1 LKASSDARAR
11 NDVGIQQHW
20 RASVCGVAFS
30 HCMLALHTPM
40 RTHMQS
46 VQPTRQSDTHKN
58 TQKQSTPQAPTERV
72 NILQQQ
78 GHANARPFAI
88 AATLPMRLR
97 RLFASNFIFI
107 QACLGIHTRG
117 GHAGHI
123 SRKCPCTFP
132 CSTSATAPCTCVTA
146 LLPSTAAGLELFYT
160 SGTAAPR
167 RRDNPLPVCVCV
179 CACVRACACVCV
191 LCCVTRATARG
202 ARTSS
207 PGKGLAHRV

>member
-1 LKASSDARAR
+1 MRVRVMMWASSNIGVQACVALHSHIACSHCIHPCARTCSRCNQRARAT
-11 NDVGIQQHW
+11 
-20 RASVCGVAFS
+20 
-30 HCMLALHTPM
+30 HTK
-40 RTHMQS
+40 
-46 VQPTRQSDTHKN
+46 THKN
-58 TQKQSTPQAPTERV
+58 KQKQSTPQAPTERV

-107 QACLGIHTRG
+107 QACLGMHTRG

-179 CACVRACACVCV
+179 RACVRVRVCVCCAV
-191 LCCVTRATARG
+191 LRVQRHGEHAHPRQARA
-202 ARTSS
+202 
-207 PGKGLAHRV
+207 